1 MFVFP
6 VFHHRK
12 IGLYIIITQ
21 FIWKQG
27 IMWNIMETPINRDN
41 STKQPMK
48 YILKACILLM
58 TKVLDGERNKN
69 YSLMTK
75 CVNAVFSFHHSLRT
89 HKLSVFSISLLK
101 CGEEPRNYR
110 PAGHTS
116 IVRWTGDNQLF
127 HLSTLLLGTTRM
139 DYTVFLSVFYPS
151 CIIAD
156 SFIFP
161 PWSLIL
167 HCIIN
172 SLFSFFLSWGSVFFI
187 NIFLNFLFPHF

>member
-58 TKVLDGERNKN
+58 TKVLDEERNKN

-75 CVNAVFSFHHSLRT
+75 CVNAVFFPPLPQDTQAFRLFHQSLKMWRGTQELQTCRT
-89 HKLSVFSISLLK
+89 HFNS
-101 CGEEPRNYR
+101 EMNWR
-110 PAGHTS
+110 H
-116 IVRWTGDNQLF
+116 QLF
-127 HLSTLLLGTTRM
+127 HLSTRLLGTTRM

-172 SLFSFFLSWGSVFFI
+172 SLFSFFFS
-187 NIFLNFLFPHF
+187 

>member
-1 MFVFP
+1 MGKET
-6 VFHHRK
+6 K
-12 IGLYIIITQ
+12 IIPSWQ
-21 FIWKQG
+21 
-27 IMWNIMETPINRDN
+27 
-41 STKQPMK
+41 
-48 YILKACILLM
+48 
-58 TKVLDGERNKN
+58 
-69 YSLMTK
+69 
-75 CVNAVFSFHHSLRT
+75 NAWMRFSFHHSLRT

-127 HLSTLLLGTTRM
+127 HLSTRLLGTMRM

-172 SLFSFFLSWGSVFFI
+172 SLLAFSSHEVLYSLSIFSLTFFSHTFKSSLLILLTFV
-187 NIFLNFLFPHF
+187 